1 MEPRDR
7 RINLAIFA
15 VAVSAWIVVG
25 AIVLTQDPVLVPIA
39 GYAGAL
45 AIGAAIGLTTTP
57 LFWLVPFARQRRIA
71 FQGSWTRA
79 IRRGTWTGLVVMLLV
94 ILQLQALFQLPLA
107 LFITAMVV
115 VAETTLSME
124 R

>member
-1 MEPRDR
+1 M
-7 RINLAIFA
+7 FA

-45 AIGAAIGLTTTP
+45 AIGAAIGLTMIP

-79 IRRGTWTGLVVMLLV
+79 VRRGTWTGLVVMLLV